1 MYLVASRPPRTSS
14 VRSTVVI
21 SSSTR
26 PNESRSAATVDPNS
40 RTVRT
45 AMRWACVSD
54 SAKPNRPPRSAW
66 VSNTKYTKYTILNI
80 FKNERSFDQIVLLW
94 SDHQSLMSILI
105 ETNWFQTIPT
115 GFNLLQTKRTASN
128 SFWWLFWWSVWQ
140 RDFNLPVDLHDKVA
154 LSESHPIWSCLL
166 SF

>member
-105 ETNWFQTIPT
+105 ETNWFQTIST
-115 GFNLLQTKRTASN
+115 GFNLLQTN
-128 SFWWLFWWSVWQ
+128 
-140 RDFNLPVDLHDKVA
+140 
-154 LSESHPIWSCLL
+154 CLEL
-166 SF
+166 ILMAFLVVRLTRRLLIFQLICTIKSL

>member
-14 VRSTVVI
+14 ARSTVVI

-45 AMRWACVSD
+45 AMRWVCVSD

-66 VSNTKYTKYTILNI
+66 VSNTKYTKCTILSI

-105 ETNWFQTIPT
+105 ETNWFQTIST
-115 GFNLLQTKRTASN
+115 GFNLLQTN
-128 SFWWLFWWSVWQ
+128 
-140 RDFNLPVDLHDKVA
+140 
-154 LSESHPIWSCLL
+154 CLEL
-166 SF
+166 ILMAFLVVRLTRRLLIFQLICTIKSL

>member
-14 VRSTVVI
+14 ARSTVVI

-45 AMRWACVSD
+45 AMRWVCVSD

-66 VSNTKYTKYTILNI
+66 VSNTKYTKYTILSI
-80 FKNERSFDQIVLLW
+80 FKDERSFDQIVFVVIG
-94 SDHQSLMSILI
+94 SSKFDVNFNRNQLI
-105 ETNWFQTIPT
+105 SNDFNWFQPT
-115 GFNLLQTKRTASN
+115 SNELPRTHSDGFSGGPFDKAT
-128 SFWWLFWWSVWQ
+128 
-140 RDFNLPVDLHDKVA
+140 FNLPVDLHDKVA
-154 LSESHPIWSCLL
+154 SSESHPIWSCLL